1 MSNEML
7 EKVITSSSIGTG
19 GDGFITKEQ
28 ADKFIDYA
36 WDATVLFNE
45 AEKRKLNSPEAEW
58 QSVTIGARI
67 ARKATEATDT
77 GENVGANFTKVSLR
91 TTKIRLDWELS
102 TESLEDNIEGDNLDD
117 HLAKLFAGQ
126 FGQDLED
133 LAINGDTT
141 SSDKL
146 LKTFDGWHKLA
157 LAGGR
162 VVTGATGT
170 GNGQLARA
178 HFNQAL
184 KAMPRKYLARKGDL
198 RFYASTGLVQDY
210 LYSQSDMGIV
220 PNEIVMGT
228 LRQSPV
234 PAGAAGYTTNFPFG
248 VELKEVPLFDTHFNE
263 INAQTGTSGNDSTSY
278 LELTA
283 PRNRVIG
290 IQRDIRLYREF
301 DKKKDAIEYTMY
313 FRAGIAWQNLDAVV
327 TVTGIPVLD

>member
-19 GDGFITKEQ
+19 GDGYITKEQ
-28 ADKFIDYA
+28 ADKFIDYV
-36 WDATVLFNE
+36 WDAAVLFKE

-77 GENVGANFTKVSLR
+77 GENQTANFTKVSLR
-91 TTKIRLDWELS
+91 TTKLRLDWELS
-102 TESLEDNIEGDNLDD
+102 TESLEDNIEGKDLDD
-117 HLAKLFAGQ
+117 HLSRMFAGQ

-141 SSDKL
+141 SSDPL
-146 LKTFDGWHKLA
+146 LKTFDGWHKKA

-162 VVTGATGT
+162 VVAGATGT

-184 KAMPRKYLARKGDL
+184 KAMPRKYVARKGDL

-210 LYSQSDMGIV
+210 LYSQSENGIV
-220 PNEIVMGT
+220 PNEIIMGT
-228 LRQSPV
+228 LRQSPI
-234 PAGAAGYTTNFPFG
+234 PTGEAGYTTNFPFG
-248 VELKEVPLFDTHFNE
+248 VELKEVPMFDTHFNE
-263 INAQTGTSGNDSTSY
+263 INAQTGTSGNDATSY

-283 PRNRVIG
+283 PKNRVIG
-290 IQRDIRLYREF
+290 IQRDIRLYRKFHE
-301 DKKKDAIEYTMY
+301 KKDSLEYTMY

-327 TVTGIPVLD
+327 TVTGIPVKD

>member
-36 WDATVLFNE
+36 WDSTVLFKE

-67 ARKATEATDT
+67 ARKATEATDD
-77 GENVGANFTKVSLR
+77 GKNVGANFTKVSLR
-91 TTKIRLDWELS
+91 TTKLRLDWELS

-141 SSDKL
+141 SSDPL

-157 LAGGR
+157 TQGGR
-162 VVTGATGT
+162 VVAGGAGT
-170 GNGQLARA
+170 ELGRS
-178 HFNQAL
+178 HFNKAL
-184 KAMPRKYLARKGDL
+184 KAMPRKYLVRKGDL

-210 LYSQSDMGIV
+210 LYSQSENGVV
-220 PNEIVMGT
+220 PNEIIMGT

-234 PAGAAGYTTNFPFG
+234 PTGEAGYTTNFPFG
-248 VELKEVPLFDTHFNE
+248 VELKEVPMFDTHFNE
-263 INAQTGTSGNDSTSY
+263 INAQTGTSANDATSY

-301 DKKKDAIEYTMY
+301 DKKKDSIEYTMY

-327 TVTGIPVLD
+327 TVTGIPVKD